1 MASPPLN
8 SQSTRRA
15 RTVEDTGLRAWWSRS
30 ERKVVPYVFISP
42 FYILFIV
49 FSVGP
54 LIYALYLSLHRW
66 PGTGPMRHVGLG
78 NYTYLAGD
86 PVFLKS
92 LGNTVYYAIGAFFFI
107 LPLAL
112 LLALLINSTL
122 IRLKSLFRI
131 GYFLP
136 ILTSTVAATI
146 MFLMILNNQFG
157 LINQGLAL
165 LDLPAVKWLDEEL
178 AKVSVLLVATWRYT
192 GINVLYFLTGLQ
204 SIPPELY
211 EAAQVDGAGT
221 WAQFRFITIPQLRPI
236 ALFVGVVT
244 MIGSF
249 QLFAEPL
256 LLTGGGPNDASLTIA
271 NYLYRMGFTNA
282 KLGYGSAIGW
292 VLALIIFGLSF
303 IQLYLFGVFRKED

>member
-1 MASPPLN
+1 M
-8 SQSTRRA
+8 
-15 RTVEDTGLRAWWSRS
+15 
-30 ERKVVPYVFISP
+30 
-42 FYILFIV
+42 
-49 FSVGP
+49 
-54 LIYALYLSLHRW
+54 
-66 PGTGPMRHVGLG
+66 
-78 NYTYLAGD
+78 TYLAGD

-178 AKVSVLLVATWRYT
+178 AKVSVLLVVTWRYT

-221 WAQFRFITIPQLRPI
+221 WARFRYITIPQLRPI

-303 IQLYLFGVFRKED
+303 MQLYLFGAFRKED

>member
-1 MASPPLN
+1 MASVPASGN
-8 SQSTRRA
+8 STNTA
-15 RTVEDTGLRAWWSRS
+15 GPGEDRGLRAWWSRS

-54 LIYALYLSLHRW
+54 LIYALYLSLYRW
-66 PGTGPMRHVGLG
+66 PGTGPMRFVGLG
-78 NYTYLAGD
+78 NYEYLTGD

-165 LDLPAVKWLDEEL
+165 LDLPAVKWLDEDL

-221 WAQFRFITIPQLRPI
+221 WARFRYITIPQLRPI

-303 IQLYLFGVFRKED
+303 MQLYLFGAFRKED

>member
-1 MASPPLN
+1 VASVP
-8 SQSTRRA
+8 A
-15 RTVEDTGLRAWWSRS
+15 RGNNRNTVGPGEPKGLRAWWSRS

-54 LIYALYLSLHRW
+54 LMVALYLSLFRW
-66 PGTGPMRHVGLG
+66 PGSGPMRYVGLG
-78 NYTYLAGD
+78 NYEYLTGD
-86 PVFLKS
+86 PIFLKS
-92 LGNTVYYAIGAFFFI
+92 LGNTIFYAVGAFIFI
-107 LPLAL
+107 LPIAL
-112 LLALLINSTL
+112 LLALLINSSL

-146 MFLMILNNQFG
+146 MFLLIFNNQFG

-165 LDLPAVKWLDEEL
+165 LGIPPLKWLDEEL
-178 AKVSVLLVATWRYT
+178 VKISVLLVATWRYT

-221 WAQFRFITIPQLRPI
+221 WARFRYITIPQLRPI

-303 IQLYLFGVFRKED
+303 MQLYLFGAFRKED

>member
-1 MASPPLN
+1 MASQPLY
-8 SQSTRRA
+8 SQSTKPA
-15 RTVEDTGLRAWWSRS
+15 GPGEDRGLRAWWSRS
-30 ERKVVPYVFISP
+30 ERKIVPYVFISP

-54 LIYALYLSLHRW
+54 LIYALYLSLYRW
-66 PGTGPMRHVGLG
+66 PGTGPMRFVGLG
-78 NYTYLAGD
+78 NYEYLTGD

-92 LGNTVYYAIGAFFFI
+92 LWNTIYYAIGAFIFI

-165 LDLPAVKWLDEEL
+165 LDLPAVKWLDEDL
-178 AKVSVLLVATWRYT
+178 AKVSVLLVVTWRYT

-221 WAQFRFITIPQLRPI
+221 WARFRYITIPQLRPI

-256 LLTGGGPNDASLTIA
+256 LLTNGGPNDASLTIA
-271 NYLYRMGFTNA
+271 NYLYRMGFANA

-303 IQLYLFGVFRKED
+303 MQLYLFGAFRKED

>member
-1 MASPPLN
+1 MASLSIGGGTSN
-8 SQSTRRA
+8 TD
-15 RTVEDTGLRAWWSRS
+15 EDRGLRAWWSRS
-30 ERKVVPYVFISP
+30 QRKVVPYVFISP

-66 PGTGPMRHVGLG
+66 PGTGAMRHVGLG

-92 LGNTVYYAIGAFFFI
+92 LWNTVYYAIGAFLFI

-112 LLALLINSTL
+112 VLALLINSTL

-136 ILTSTVAATI
+136 ILTSTVAATLI
-146 MFLMILNNQFG
+146 FLMIFNNQFG

-165 LDLPAVKWLDEEL
+165 LGIPALKWLDEEL
-178 AKVSVLLVATWRYT
+178 VKISVLAVATWRYA

-204 SIPPELY
+204 SIPPDLY

-221 WAQFRFITIPQLRPI
+221 WAQFRYVTIPQLRPI

-249 QLFAEPL
+249 QFFAEPL
-256 LLTGGGPNDASLTIA
+256 LLANGGPNEASLTIA
-271 NYLYRMGFTNA
+271 NYLYRMGFTHA
-282 KLGYGSAIGW
+282 KLGYGASIGW
-292 VLALIIFGLSF
+292 VMALIIFGLSF
-303 IQLYLFGVFRKED
+303 VQLYLFGAFRKDD

>member
-1 MASPPLN
+1 MASLPLRN
-8 SQSTRRA
+8 TSDKS
-15 RTVEDTGLRAWWSRS
+15 VEDRGLRAWWSRS
-30 ERKVVPYVFISP
+30 QRKVVPYVFISP

-78 NYTYLAGD
+78 NYSYLAGD

-92 LGNTVYYAIGAFFFI
+92 LWNTVYYAIGAFLFI

-136 ILTSTVAATI
+136 ILTSTVAATLI
-146 MFLMILNNQFG
+146 FLMIFNNQFG

-165 LDLPAVKWLDEEL
+165 LGIPALKWLDEEL
-178 AKVSVLLVATWRYT
+178 VKISVLAVA
-192 GINVLYFLTGLQ
+192 
-204 SIPPELY
+204 
-211 EAAQVDGAGT
+211 D
-221 WAQFRFITIPQLRPI
+221 
-236 ALFVGVVT
+236 
-244 MIGSF
+244 
-249 QLFAEPL
+249 
-256 LLTGGGPNDASLTIA
+256 
-271 NYLYRMGFTNA
+271 
-282 KLGYGSAIGW
+282 
-292 VLALIIFGLSF
+292 LALHRHQRL
-303 IQLYLFGVFRKED
+303 VFSHRLAKHPARSV

>member
-15 RTVEDTGLRAWWSRS
+15 RIVEDTGLRAWWSRS

-42 FYILFIV
+42 FYMLFIV

-54 LIYALYLSLHRW
+54 LIYALYLSLFRW
-66 PGTGPMRHVGLG
+66 PGSGPMRFVGLG
-78 NYTYLAGD
+78 NYEYLTGD

-92 LGNTVYYAIGAFFFI
+92 LWNTIYYAIGAFVFI

-112 LLALLINSTL
+112 LLALLINSAL
-122 IRLKSLFRI
+122 IRFKSIFRI

-146 MFLMILNNQFG
+146 MFLLIFNNQFG
-157 LINQGLAL
+157 LINQLLGSIGIPAL
-165 LDLPAVKWLDEEL
+165 KWLDEEL
-178 AKVSVLLVATWRYT
+178 VKVSVLLVATWRYT

-204 SIPPELY
+204 SISPELY

-221 WAQFRFITIPQLRPI
+221 WAQFRYITIPQLRPI

-256 LLTGGGPNDASLTIA
+256 LLANGGPDNASLTIA
-271 NYLYRMGFTNA
+271 NYLYQSGFTYA
-282 KLGYGSAIGW
+282 RLGYGSAIGW
-292 VLALIIFGLSF
+292 VLALIIFGLSL
-303 IQLYLFGVFRKED
+303 IQLTLFGAFRKED

>member
-1 MASPPLN
+1 MWNLYPDRWLAPQEFWDFDGRPCKSPSLTILEAGRRHDFVASL
-8 SQSTRRA
+8 QSIGGGNKQRN
-15 RTVEDTGLRAWWSRS
+15 TVEDRGLRAWWSRS

-66 PGTGPMRHVGLG
+66 PGSGPMRHVGLG

-92 LGNTVYYAIGAFFFI
+92 LWNTVYYAVGAFLFI

-112 LLALLINSTL
+112 CLALLINSTL

-146 MFLMILNNQFG
+146 MFLLIFNNQFG
-157 LINQGLAL
+157 LDQPGL
-165 LDLPAVKWLDEEL
+165 
-178 AKVSVLLVATWRYT
+178 
-192 GINVLYFLTGLQ
+192 G
-204 SIPPELY
+204 
-211 EAAQVDGAGT
+211 AAGHPGA
-221 WAQFRFITIPQLRPI
+221 
-236 ALFVGVVT
+236 
-244 MIGSF
+244 
-249 QLFAEPL
+249 
-256 LLTGGGPNDASLTIA
+256 
-271 NYLYRMGFTNA
+271 
-282 KLGYGSAIGW
+282 
-292 VLALIIFGLSF
+292 
-303 IQLYLFGVFRKED
+303 

>member
-1 MASPPLN
+1 MASQPLY
-8 SQSTRRA
+8 SQSTKPA
-15 RTVEDTGLRAWWSRS
+15 GPGEDRGLRAWWSRS

-54 LIYALYLSLHRW
+54 LIYALYLSFFRW
-66 PGTGPMRHVGLG
+66 PGSGPMRYVGLG
-78 NYTYLAGD
+78 NYEYLTGD

-165 LDLPAVKWLDEEL
+165 LGIPAVKWLDQEL
-178 AKVSVLLVATWRYT
+178 VKVSVLLVVTWRYT

-211 EAAQVDGAGT
+211 EAAQVDGAGG
-221 WAQFRFITIPQLRPI
+221 WAQFRYITIPQLRPI

-256 LLTGGGPNDASLTIA
+256 LLANGGPNDASLTIA

-303 IQLYLFGVFRKED
+303 IQLYLFGAFRKED